1 MRFTR
6 KASYIVEPGAKL
18 VFTDNPNYPV
28 ALITQKAR
36 GKLDRDLGHPSA
48 ASADSSRTY
57 MPGDTSEI
65 PATQARI
72 T

>member
-28 ALITQKAR
+28 ALITQKNEGKAR
-36 GKLDRDLGHPSA
+36 
-48 ASADSSRTY
+48 
-57 MPGDTSEI
+57 
-65 PATQARI
+65 
-72 T
+72 